1 MNRADE
7 LRRHLADAH
16 EAIRKGIALL
26 EGSGAAAPPEGSVEG
41 VLAGMVPLVR
51 RDMACEVPVP
61 EAWGKEPD
69 PGSLEQGRVVE
80 VDHANRTLTV
90 ETEDTP
96 PREMPQELKDLLAGP
111 DDEPDEGIMAREP
124 TRREHP
130 DAGIVVEHLP
140 PEYGEP

>member
-1 MNRADE
+1 MNRTDE
-7 LRRHLADAH
+7 LRRHLADAR

-41 VLAGMVPLVR
+41 VLAGITALPTGETVHCDADPLPTVR
-51 RDMACEVPVP
+51 
-61 EAWGKEPD
+61 EAQQAKAEHD
-69 PGSLEQGRVVE
+69 
-80 VDHANRTLTV
+80 A
-90 ETEDTP
+90 